1 MTKAIIIDV
10 DNTLTMD
17 ADCDYSEKPVNQGV
31 VSKVR
36 EAKSNGYEIILYTSR
51 NMRTFNKDI
60 GKINK
65 NTLPILFEWLDK
77 NEIPYDSVIVGKP
90 WCGEGGFYVDD
101 RAIRPSEF
109 TALTFSEIE
118 ALLDNE

>member
-1 MTKAIIIDV
+1 
-10 DNTLTMD
+10 MD
-17 ADCDYSEKPVNQGV
+17 FDGDYSEKPVNEAV

-36 EAKSNGYEIILYTSR
+36 EAANNGYEIILHTSR

-65 NTLPILFEWLDK
+65 NTLPILFKWLEQHD
-77 NEIPYDSVIVGKP
+77 IPYDGIIVGKP
-90 WCGEGGFYVDD
+90 WCGVDGFYVDD

-109 TALTFSEIE
+109 TSLTFSEIE
-118 ALLDNE
+118 ELLDNER